1 MLYNRIEQFLSKQ
14 KTLEEKFFWC
24 VVLFSIFSAVIA
36 TLFTIYENIGW
47 PPVIMSLVCA
57 LMFVL
62 VGVFAKLTGRVS
74 VWYFVLCI
82 LLNVFV
88 LPPLFFMTGGVD
100 SGTIFYC
107 FMGIFVCSLYNH
119 KKRRFLLIVISL
131 CSYEISFLLTRLY
144 PDLVTKVDPEMTSL
158 DYAMSFFFMAVV
170 LYIVVAFLVYVFDKE
185 RRQKDALLKRL
196 DFYSKRDPMTGLFN
210 RKHFMNYLDKMIW
223 PERSGFYLLMYDI
236 DDFKQINDKYG
247 HAFGD
252 LILTVV
258 AKNASAERI
267 VGFGECSVRYGGG
280 EFIQL
285 FYAKTFEEALQRAE
299 QLRNKIS
306 ALSFEDHPE
315 VRITVSGGF
324 VDCTNESFYHPNKML
339 SVLDKLLNLAKSR
352 GKNQICFRE

>member
-258 AKNASAERI
+258 AKNASA
-267 VGFGECSVRYGGG
+267 
-280 EFIQL
+280 
-285 FYAKTFEEALQRAE
+285 
-299 QLRNKIS
+299 
-306 ALSFEDHPE
+306 
-315 VRITVSGGF
+315 
-324 VDCTNESFYHPNKML
+324 
-339 SVLDKLLNLAKSR
+339 
-352 GKNQICFRE
+352 